1 MAVFAPYDKQTL
13 IAHRGASGYAPE
25 HTLEA
30 YRLAIEQGAHYVEQD
45 LQMSKEGVLVCLHDL
60 SLERTT
66 NVQERFPDRYRDVQI
81 GGVTERHW
89 FVADFSVE
97 EMKQLDA
104 GSWFDDKFAGAQIP
118 TWQEA
123 IQEIRGK
130 AGLFPEIKT
139 PEIYRDAGFDLEQAV
154 VDELTRNGLDEPG
167 ADSNTP
173 VVIQSF
179 SAESLRRM
187 AGELQNRL
195 PLSRCDT
202 AIPSNGKMSLSCSR
216 DTKVFRKLNRDNCW
230 RVIGKATSR
239 LPGEPFSFSPSTRRK
254 VTTAFFWRR
263 PSGLSGFSCRP
274 GSALCVWT
282 VSFIGCPASKNIRK
296 KKGPCWLIP
305 GLPAGTPWN
314 SFTCWAFEDA
324 PRRANASSWC
334 TGRDNR
340 PEATAGRPAEIPN
353 SKSQIPNKFKIQNS
367 NPDLEPGTRA
377 GCPSNRSLGVLQR

>member
-1 MAVFAPYDKQTL
+1 MAVFAPYDKQSL

-81 GGVTERHW
+81 SGVTERHW

-139 PEIYRDAGFDLEQAV
+139 PEIYREAGFDLEQAV

-195 PLSRCDT
+195 PRVLLLGESDQAWLSPQELQNVEGL
-202 AIPSNGKMSLSCSR
+202 AG
-216 DTKVFRKLNRDNCW
+216 
-230 RVIGKATSR
+230 IGPDKNLLWANPP
-239 LPGEPFSFSPSTRRK
+239 L
-254 VTTAFFWRR
+254 VNWAHQA
-263 PSGLSGFSCRP
+263 GLSVTAYTFRASAVGERFSDV
-274 GSALCVWT
+274 GEEMTYYLHTLDVDAL
-282 VSFIGCPASKNIRK
+282 
-296 KKGPCWLIP
+296 
-305 GLPAGTPWN
+305 
-314 SFTCWAFEDA
+314 FTD
-324 PRRANASSWC
+324 
-334 TGRDNR
+334 
-340 PEATAGRPAEIPN
+340 
-353 SKSQIPNKFKIQNS
+353 
-367 NPDLEPGTRA
+367 NPDQFP
-377 GCPSNRSLGVLQR
+377 VQ

>member
-1 MAVFAPYDKQTL
+1 MAVFSPYDKQSL

-81 GGVTERHW
+81 SGVTERHW

-139 PEIYRDAGFDLEQAV
+139 PEIYREAGFDLEQAV

-195 PLSRCDT
+195 PRVLLLGESDQAWLSPQELQNVEGL
-202 AIPSNGKMSLSCSR
+202 AG
-216 DTKVFRKLNRDNCW
+216 
-230 RVIGKATSR
+230 IGPDKNLLWANPP
-239 LPGEPFSFSPSTRRK
+239 LVK
-254 VTTAFFWRR
+254 WAHQA
-263 PSGLSGFSCRP
+263 GLSVTAYTFRDSAVGERFSDV
-274 GSALCVWT
+274 GEEMTYYLHTLDVDAL
-282 VSFIGCPASKNIRK
+282 
-296 KKGPCWLIP
+296 
-305 GLPAGTPWN
+305 
-314 SFTCWAFEDA
+314 FTD
-324 PRRANASSWC
+324 
-334 TGRDNR
+334 
-340 PEATAGRPAEIPN
+340 
-353 SKSQIPNKFKIQNS
+353 
-367 NPDLEPGTRA
+367 NPDQFP
-377 GCPSNRSLGVLQR
+377 VQ

>member
-1 MAVFAPYDKQTL
+1 MAVFAPYNKKTL

-30 YRLAIEQGAHYVEQD
+30 YRLAIKQGAHYVEQD
-45 LQMSKEGVLVCLHDL
+45 LQMSKEGVLVCLHDV

-66 NVQERFPDRYRDVQI
+66 NVQEIFPDRYRDVQI

-104 GSWFDDKFAGAQIP
+104 GSWFGEKEGQCPFSGVQIP

-139 PEIYRDAGFDLEQAV
+139 PEIYRQHGFDMEQAV
-154 VDELTRNGLDEPG
+154 VDELQRNGLDGPA

-195 PLSRCDT
+195 PRVLLLGEVDQAWLS
-202 AIPSNGKMSLSCSR
+202 AQELQ
-216 DTKVFRKLNRDNCW
+216 
-230 RVIGKATSR
+230 RVEGFSGIGLHKNLVRANPA
-239 LPGEPFSFSPSTRRK
+239 LVEW
-254 VTTAFFWRR
+254 AHEA
-263 PSGLSGFSCRP
+263 GLSVTVFTFGSSVVGEGFSDV
-274 GSALCVWT
+274 GEEMTYYLDTLDVDAL
-282 VSFIGCPASKNIRK
+282 
-296 KKGPCWLIP
+296 
-305 GLPAGTPWN
+305 
-314 SFTCWAFEDA
+314 FTE
-324 PRRANASSWC
+324 
-334 TGRDNR
+334 
-340 PEATAGRPAEIPN
+340 
-353 SKSQIPNKFKIQNS
+353 
-367 NPDLEPGTRA
+367 NPDRFPGR
-377 GCPSNRSLGVLQR
+377 

>member
-30 YRLAIEQGAHYVEQD
+30 YHLAIEQGAHYVEQD

-81 GGVTERHW
+81 SGVTERHW

-139 PEIYRDAGFDLEQAV
+139 PEIYREAGFDLEQAV
-154 VDELTRNGLDEPG
+154 VDELTRNCLDEPG

-195 PLSRCDT
+195 PRVLLLGESDQAWLSPQELQSVEGL
-202 AIPSNGKMSLSCSR
+202 AG
-216 DTKVFRKLNRDNCW
+216 
-230 RVIGKATSR
+230 IGPDKNLLWANPP
-239 LPGEPFSFSPSTRRK
+239 LVK
-254 VTTAFFWRR
+254 WVHQA
-263 PSGLSGFSCRP
+263 GLSVTAYTFRSSEVGERFSDV
-274 GSALCVWT
+274 GEEMTYYLHTLDVDAL
-282 VSFIGCPASKNIRK
+282 
-296 KKGPCWLIP
+296 
-305 GLPAGTPWN
+305 
-314 SFTCWAFEDA
+314 FTD
-324 PRRANASSWC
+324 
-334 TGRDNR
+334 
-340 PEATAGRPAEIPN
+340 
-353 SKSQIPNKFKIQNS
+353 
-367 NPDLEPGTRA
+367 NPDQFPVR
-377 GCPSNRSLGVLQR
+377 

>member
-1 MAVFAPYDKQTL
+1 MAVFAPYDKQSL

-30 YRLAIEQGAHYVEQD
+30 YRLAIEQGSHYVEQD

-81 GGVTERHW
+81 SGVTERHW

-139 PEIYRDAGFDLEQAV
+139 PEIYREAGFDLEQAV
-154 VDELTRNGLDEPG
+154 VDELARNGLDEPG

-195 PLSRCDT
+195 PRVLLLGESDQAWLSPQELQSVEGL
-202 AIPSNGKMSLSCSR
+202 AG
-216 DTKVFRKLNRDNCW
+216 
-230 RVIGKATSR
+230 IGPDKNLLWAN
-239 LPGEPFSFSPSTRRK
+239 PFLVK
-254 VTTAFFWRR
+254 WAHQA
-263 PSGLSGFSCRP
+263 GLSVTAYTFRASAVGERFSDV
-274 GSALCVWT
+274 GEEMTYYLHTLDVDAL
-282 VSFIGCPASKNIRK
+282 
-296 KKGPCWLIP
+296 
-305 GLPAGTPWN
+305 
-314 SFTCWAFEDA
+314 FTD
-324 PRRANASSWC
+324 
-334 TGRDNR
+334 
-340 PEATAGRPAEIPN
+340 
-353 SKSQIPNKFKIQNS
+353 
-367 NPDLEPGTRA
+367 NPDQFP
-377 GCPSNRSLGVLQR
+377 VQ